1 MSQRIR
7 YFLAHLCIST
17 LVGLMLIG
25 MVFFVW
31 YPFPLAKAVGVT
43 QIILILI
50 TVDVIIGP
58 LLSLLVY
65 KVGKKTLKKD
75 LLIIILLQIT
85 ALIYGLY
92 NIVSSR
98 PSWIVQNGD
107 VFELVRYN
115 QILIDEDHQI
125 ADEYQSPSWFRPQW
139 VAIQSLAQ
147 KDESFV
153 QDAIAGIPTSIK
165 PYRYTSLSH
174 ESARLQEYSQDLKH
188 LTHFNP
194 PNDINTTLKQFPN
207 ADAWMPLRTGGIDMV
222 VLIDK
227 KNAAVLEIVD
237 LRPWN

>member
-7 YFLAHLCIST
+7 YFLTHLSISS
-17 LVGLMLIG
+17 LLGLMLIG

-31 YPFPLAKAVGVT
+31 YPFPLAKALGVT

-75 LLIIILLQIT
+75 LLIIILLQIS

-107 VFELVRYN
+107 LFELVRYN
-115 QILIDEDHQI
+115 QILVDDDHQI
-125 ADEYQSPSWFRPQW
+125 AAEYQKPSWFRPQW

-147 KDESFV
+147 KDEAFV
-153 QDAIAGIPTSIK
+153 QDVIVGIPASLK
-165 PYRYTSLSH
+165 PYRYTSLSN
-174 ESARLQEYSQDLKH
+174 ESARLQEYSQDLTH
-188 LTHFNP
+188 LTNFNP
-194 PNDINTTLKQFPN
+194 YKEIEATLKQFPN
-207 ADAWMPLRTGGIDMV
+207 ADTWMPLRTGGIDMV

-227 KNAAVLEIVD
+227 KNAAVIDIVD